1 MDQSIS
7 LMGELGKAKRVD
19 FAPLRAVPVPLPPGA
34 CFVIAN
40 TLVTS
45 DKQGERR
52 GEGGGPPAWRCAA
65 LIARRVR
72 PLSCPCRWPQ

>member
-19 FAPLRAVPVPLPPGA
+19 FVPLRAVPVPLPPGA

-45 DKQGERR
+45 DKQGERGLR
-52 GEGGGPPAWRCAA
+52 QPTCIEVRHSHRKTHLLSRPY
-65 LIARRVR
+65 RRR
-72 PLSCPCRWPQ
+72 Q